1 MVKKRRILLWSIK
14 KNGWTSK
21 SSPPSSSS
29 WSYYFSLLK
38 FNQVSIP
45 NPPKDLIQQ
54 LIDQHKK
61 VYKKIEDL
69 HDHDHHLEIL
79 TEELTHTV
87 ETLVWSLFILL

>member
-1 MVKKRRILLWSIK
+1 MDEQVNLLLLLLLPDLII
-14 KNGWTSK
+14 
-21 SSPPSSSS
+21 
-29 WSYYFSLLK
+29 FSLLK
-38 FNQVSIP
+38 FNQISIP
-45 NPPKDLIQQ
+45 NILKDLIQQ

-87 ETLVWSLFILL
+87 ETLV